1 MSDSTPWTP
10 IFPPATA
17 DRALEVAAEI
27 AADLR
32 DASDPQRGP
41 SLAGGDAGFALFFTY
56 LDQAVP
62 GRDYDEIAME
72 RLERAIEVTAEIQ
85 TFPGLYSGFS
95 GVAWTLEHLRG
106 RLFEDSEDEDPG
118 DDVVAALTEHVSL
131 TPWRADYDLI
141 SGLVGYG
148 VYALERMPRPGG
160 WKCLEQVVARL
171 AETAERVPQGI
182 TWRTTPE
189 LMIQRDRDLFP
200 EGNYNLGLAHGVPGA
215 IGILALAQA
224 AGVECRDLLDGAV
237 AWLLSCRLPADA
249 GSFFG
254 YTEDPATGQREIRAS
269 RLAWCYGDLGIAASL
284 LVAARAV
291 GEEEWQR
298 QALEIA
304 RRAAERSQETSG
316 IVDAGVCHGAA
327 GTAHIFNRL
336 YQETGDPIL
345 REAALTWFERTLTSF
360 RQGEGYG
367 GYLMYIPDENTDLD
381 WRKDPGFLTGSAG
394 VGLALLAAATPVAPD
409 WDRTLLIS
417 ARS

>member
-1 MSDSTPWTP
+1 MSEPTSWTP
-10 IFPPATA
+10 ILPPATA

-41 SLAGGDAGFALFFTY
+41 SLAGGDAGFALLYTY
-56 LDQAVP
+56 LNQALP
-62 GRDYDEIAME
+62 GRDYDETAME
-72 RLERAIEVTAEIQ
+72 RLERAIELTSEIQ
-85 TFPGLYSGFS
+85 TFPSLYSGFS

-106 RLFEDSEDEDPG
+106 RLFEDSEEEDPG
-118 DDVVAALTEHVSL
+118 DDVASALVEHLSL
-131 TPWRADYDLI
+131 SPWRGDYDLI

-148 VYALERMPRPGG
+148 IYALERMPRPGG
-160 WKCLEQVVARL
+160 RECLERVVARL
-171 AETAERVPQGI
+171 AETVERLPRGI
-182 TWRTTPE
+182 TWRTTPD
-189 LMIQRDRDLFP
+189 LMIQRDRDLHP
-200 EGNYNLGLAHGVPGA
+200 EGNYNLGLAHGVPGV
-215 IGILALAQA
+215 IGLLALAQA

-237 AWLLSCRLPADA
+237 AWLLSCKLPADA
-249 GSFFG
+249 GSFFA
-254 YTEDPATGQREIRAS
+254 YNEDPAPSQTEIRSS

-284 LVAARAV
+284 LVAARAL
-291 GEEEWQR
+291 GEEGWQR

-304 RRAAERSQETSG
+304 RSAAQRTQETSG
-316 IVDAGVCHGAA
+316 IVDAGICHGAA
-327 GTAHIFNRL
+327 GAAHIFNRL

-345 REAALTWFERTLTSF
+345 REAALTWFDRSLDSF

-367 GYLMYIPDENTDLD
+367 GYLMYIPDETTALD

-394 VGLALLAAATPVAPD
+394 VGLALLAAATPVAPE